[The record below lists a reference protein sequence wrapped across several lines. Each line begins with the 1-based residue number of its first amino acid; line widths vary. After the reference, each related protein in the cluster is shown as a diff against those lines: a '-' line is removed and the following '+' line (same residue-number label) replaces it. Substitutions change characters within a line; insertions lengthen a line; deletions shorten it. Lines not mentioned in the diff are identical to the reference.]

1 MTTILHVN
9 PAGPDDVDPDLDPP
23 IGGPFGPAATPRLDV
38 ALVIALGGGLGGL
51 ARLGVNT
58 WLPHDG
64 GSGAFPW
71 STLAENVLGCFLI
84 GALIV
89 CVTEVWA
96 TKVGPPHRYVR
107 PFLGTGVLGGFT
119 TFSAYTSDAR
129 LLLADGHAAL
139 AGAYLSGTLV
149 MGLVAV
155 VAGQLLV
162 RRSLVARTAR

>member
-1 MTTILHVN
+1 MTTILHVH

-23 IGGPFGPAATPRLDV
+23 TDGPFGPAATSRLDV

-51 ARLGVNT
+51 ARLGVNS

-64 GSGAFPW
+64 GSNAFPW
-71 STLAENVLGCFLI
+71 STFTENVLGCFLI

-89 CVTEVWA
+89 CVAEVW
-96 TKVGPPHRYVR
+96 PPNRYLR

-129 LLLADGHAAL
+129 LLLAGGHAGVAV
-139 AGAYLSGTLV
+139 AYVLGSLV
-149 MGLVAV
+149 LGLVAV

-162 RRSLVARTAR
+162 RRSLVAWRPA

>member
-9 PAGPDDVDPDLDPP
+9 PAGPDDVDPDLDPA
-23 IGGPFGPAATPRLDV
+23 IGGPSGPAATPRLDV
-38 ALVIALGGGLGGL
+38 AVVIALGGGLGGL

-71 STLAENVLGCFLI
+71 STFTENVLGCFLI

-89 CVTEVWA
+89 CVAQVW
-96 TKVGPPHRYVR
+96 PPNRYLR

-119 TFSAYTSDAR
+119 TFSAYTADTR
-129 LLLADGHAAL
+129 LLLAGGHAGVAL
-139 AGAYLSGTLV
+139 TYLLGSLV
-149 MGLVAV
+149 VGLVAV
-155 VAGQLLV
+155 AAGQLLV
-162 RRSLVARTAR
+162 RRGFVAQSAR